1 MPGIVTLQSGAVFAK
16 DFRVVRKLSEGG
28 MGAVYIVEQ
37 ISTGRERALK
47 LMHPEL
53 TQDASLRAKFVQ
65 EARIGARVKSDHVVE
80 VVAAGVD
87 EETGTPYLAMELLE
101 GEDLESRLE
110 RDVPATDEAF
120 TILEQLCHAVAAAHA
135 AGIVHRDLK
144 PENVFLRRSRS
155 GGEAGARATVKV
167 LDFGI
172 AKVVEEART
181 SNNTGALGSPFWM
194 APEQTERRA
203 TITPATD
210 VWAIGLIAYD
220 LFTGKPF
227 WRSAND
233 GASSLTSFMRELVLE
248 PIPPASERATEM
260 GFAERLPPQF
270 DAWFAQCVSREPA
283 QRFVD
288 AGAAWSA
295 LASIAG
301 RRSFTI
307 SASEPSAQSAGP
319 NVKTGEMA
327 LARTLPHTGDLVS
340 DDDAPSVVPVSS
352 SPKWPWLVAALVL
365 GGGVFIGVRKFGST
379 DSAAPSATPSVTTN
393 KPDLLCPDGMAPIAG
408 GKLAMGSADGE
419 SDERPV
425 HDVQLN
431 AFCIDLSEVTVAQ
444 YDACA
449 KDGKCP
455 APSKAVEWSGIQ
467 SHDHTAWDGFCNEGK
482 PDRTTHPMNCV
493 TWEEARAFC
502 KHQDKR
508 LPSEEE
514 WEMAARG
521 TDGRVFPWGGQ
532 APFSTLLNACGT
544 ECAAKGKLL
553 DIEWSAL
560 YQGDDG
566 WVSTSPVRTFPAGR
580 TPDGVFDL
588 GGNVSE
594 WTASAFCPYPGTN
607 CTSEVK
613 ATRGSSWTSD
623 EMREARA
630 TSRAKASPNA
640 RTADLGFRCAK

>member
-1 MPGIVTLQSGAVFAK
+1 
-16 DFRVVRKLSEGG
+16 
-28 MGAVYIVEQ
+28 
-37 ISTGRERALK
+37 
-47 LMHPEL
+47 
-53 TQDASLRAKFVQ
+53 
-65 EARIGARVKSDHVVE
+65 
-80 VVAAGVD
+80 
-87 EETGTPYLAMELLE
+87 
-101 GEDLESRLE
+101 
-110 RDVPATDEAF
+110 
-120 TILEQLCHAVAAAHA
+120 
-135 AGIVHRDLK
+135 
-144 PENVFLRRSRS
+144 
-155 GGEAGARATVKV
+155 VKV

-210 VWAIGLIAYD
+210 VWAIGLIAFD
-220 LFTGKPF
+220 LFAGKPF

-233 GASSLTSFMRELVLE
+233 GASSLTAFMRELVLE
-248 PIPPASERATEM
+248 AIPPASQRAAEM
-260 GFAERLPPQF
+260 GLAEKLPPQF
-270 DAWFAQCVSREPA
+270 DDWFAQAVNREPS
-283 QRFVD
+283 QRFQD

-301 RRSFTI
+301 RRSFTL
-307 SASEPSAQSAGP
+307 AATEPPPAPQPSQ
-319 NVKTGEMA
+319 VKTGEMA
-327 LARTLPHTGDLVS
+327 LARTLPHTGDLLS
-340 DDDAPSVVPVSS
+340 EDDAPSVVPVSS
-352 SPKWPWLVAALVL
+352 PKWPYALVAGAFLL
-365 GGGVFIGVRKFGST
+365 GGGVFMKMHSGASDPPT
-379 DSAAPSATPSVTTN
+379 PSATVATPAKT
-393 KPDLLCPDGMAPIAG
+393 DLICPDGMAPIAG

-449 KDGKCP
+449 KEGKCAP
-455 APSKAVEWSGIQ
+455 PSKTIEWSGAQ
-467 SHDHTAWDGFCNEGK
+467 SHEHAVWDGFCNEGK
-482 PDRTTHPMNCV
+482 PDRAAHPMNCV
-493 TWEEARAFC
+493 TWEEARVFC
-502 KHQDKR
+502 KSHDKR

-521 TDGRVFPWGGQ
+521 AEARVFPWGGQ

-566 WVSTSPVRTFPAGR
+566 WVGTAPVRSYPAGR
-580 TPDGVFDL
+580 SPEGVFDL

-594 WTASAFCPYPGTN
+594 WTSSAFCPYPGSN
-607 CTSEVK
+607 CASELK

-623 EMREARA
+623 EIREARA
-630 TSRAKASPNA
+630 TARAKASPTA

>member
-1 MPGIVTLQSGAVFAK
+1 MPGIVTLQSGAVFSK

-53 TQDASLRAKFVQ
+53 TQDAGLRAKFVQ

-87 EETGTPYLAMELLE
+87 EETGMPYLVMELLE
-101 GEDLESRLE
+101 GEDLEHRLE
-110 RDVPATDEAF
+110 REPPSSDEAF

-155 GGEAGARATVKV
+155 GTGGATVKV

-220 LFTGKPF
+220 LFAGKPF

-233 GASSLTSFMRELVLE
+233 GASSLTAFMRELVLE
-248 PIPPASERATEM
+248 PIPPASQRASEM
-260 GFAERLPPQF
+260 NAAERLPPQF
-270 DAWFAQCVSREPA
+270 DAWFAQCVNREPT
-283 QRFVD
+283 QRFQD
-288 AGAAWSA
+288 AGAAWAA

-301 RRSFTI
+301 RHSFTI
-307 SASEPSAQSAGP
+307 RATEPAPQPMAAQ
-319 NVKTGEMA
+319 VKTGEMA
-327 LARTLPHTGDLVS
+327 LARTLPHTGDLVG
-340 DDDAPSVVPVSS
+340 DDDAPSVVPVSRT
-352 SPKWPWLVAALVL
+352 PKWPFAVVAVAFLL
-365 GGGVFIGVRKFGST
+365 GGGVFMKMHSST
-379 DSAAPSATPSVTTN
+379 NASEPTPSATASVPKT
-393 KPDLLCPDGMAPIAG
+393 DLICPDGMAAVGG
-408 GKLAMGSADGE
+408 GKLAMGSPDGE

-449 KDGKCP
+449 KEGKCTPP
-455 APSKAVEWSGIQ
+455 AKTIEWSGAQ
-467 SHDHTAWDGFCNEGK
+467 SHEHAVWDGFCNEGK
-482 PDRTTHPMNCV
+482 PDRGTHPMNCV
-493 TWEEARAFC
+493 AWEEARVFC
-502 KHQDKR
+502 KSHDKR

-521 TDGRVFPWGGQ
+521 VEGRVFPWGGQ
-532 APFSTLLNACGT
+532 APFSTILNACGT

-566 WVSTSPVRTFPAGR
+566 WVSTAPVRTYPAGR
-580 TPDGVFDL
+580 TPDGVFDM

-594 WTASAFCPYPGTN
+594 WTSSAFCPYPGTN
-607 CTSEVK
+607 CTSELK
-613 ATRGSSWTSD
+613 ATRGSSWSTD
-623 EMREARA
+623 VIRHARS
-630 TSRAKASPNA
+630 TSRAKASPTA

>member
-1 MPGIVTLQSGAVFAK
+1 MPGIVTLQSGALFAK
-16 DFRVVRKLSEGG
+16 DFRVARKLSEGG
-28 MGAVYIVEQ
+28 MGAVYVVEQ

-87 EETGTPYLAMELLE
+87 EETGMPYLVMELLE

-110 RDVPATDEAF
+110 HAPPTNDEAF

-155 GGEAGARATVKV
+155 GSGGATVKV

-194 APEQTERRA
+194 APEQTERSA
-203 TITPATD
+203 TIKPSTD

-220 LFTGKPF
+220 LFSGKPF

-233 GASSLTSFMRELVLE
+233 GASSLTAFMRELVLE
-248 PIPPASERATEM
+248 PIPPASQRATEM
-260 GFAERLPPQF
+260 GLADRLPPQF
-270 DAWFAQCVSREPA
+270 DAWFAQCVTREPA
-283 QRFVD
+283 ERFQD

-301 RRSFTI
+301 RNAFTI
-307 SASEPSAQSAGP
+307 RATEPAPEPAQP
-319 NVKTGEMA
+319 QVKTGEMA

-340 DDDAPSVVPVSS
+340 DDDAPSVVPVA
-352 SPKWPWLVAALVL
+352 SPKWPYALVAGAFLL
-365 GGGVFIGVRKFGST
+365 GGFVFMKMHSGSAPEPT
-379 DSAAPSATPSVTTN
+379 TPPSATAAIPTKT
-393 KPDLLCPDGMAPIAG
+393 DLICPDGMAPIAG

-449 KDGKCP
+449 KDGKCTPP
-455 APSKAVEWSGIQ
+455 AKTIEWSGAQ
-467 SHDHTAWDGFCNEGK
+467 SHEHAVWDGFCNEGK
-482 PDRTTHPMNCV
+482 PDRSTHPMNCV
-493 TWEEARAFC
+493 TWEEARVFC
-502 KHQDKR
+502 KNHDKR

-521 TDGRVFPWGGQ
+521 VEGRVFPWGGQ
-532 APFSTLLNACGT
+532 APFSTLVNACGT

-566 WVSTSPVRTFPAGR
+566 WVSTAPVRSFPAGR
-580 TPDGVFDL
+580 TPEGVFDL

-594 WTASAFCPYPGTN
+594 WTSSAFCPYPGTN
-607 CTSEVK
+607 CTSELK

-623 EMREARA
+623 EIREARA
-630 TSRAKASPNA
+630 TSRAKASPTA

>member
-1 MPGIVTLQSGAVFAK
+1 MPGIVTLQAGAVFAK
-16 DFRVVRKLSEGG
+16 DFRVVAKLSEGG
-28 MGAVYIVEQ
+28 MGAVYVVEQ

-53 TQDASLRAKFVQ
+53 TQDAGLRAKFVQ

-87 EETGTPYLAMELLE
+87 EETGVPYLAMELLE
-101 GEDLESRLE
+101 GEDLEARLKRE
-110 RDVPATDEAF
+110 PPSTDEAF
-120 TILEQLCHAVAAAHA
+120 AILEQLCHAVAAAHA

-155 GGEAGARATVKV
+155 GAGGATVKV

-233 GASSLTSFMRELVLE
+233 GVSSLTAFMRELVLE
-248 PIPPASERATEM
+248 PIPPASQRAMEM
-260 GFAERLPPQF
+260 NAADRLPPQF
-270 DAWFAQCVSREPA
+270 DAWFAQCVDREPTR
-283 QRFVD
+283 RFAD

-301 RRSFTI
+301 RQSFTI
-307 SASEPSAQSAGP
+307 RASEPAAQPAQAP
-319 NVKTGEMA
+319 VKTGEMA
-327 LARTLPHTGDLVS
+327 LARTLPHTGDLVE
-340 DDDAPSVVPVSS
+340 DEAPSVVPVSS
-352 SPKWPWLVAALVL
+352 PKWPYLLLAGAFLL
-365 GGGVFIGVRKFGST
+365 GGTVFVAMHKSGASDPPT
-379 DSAAPSATPSVTTN
+379 PSATASTPPA
-393 KPDLLCPDGMAPIAG
+393 PDLICPDGMAAVAG

-455 APSKAVEWSGIQ
+455 APSKTVEWSGAQ
-467 SHDHTAWDGFCNEGK
+467 SHDHAVWDGFCNEGK
-482 PDRTTHPMNCV
+482 PDRGAHPMNCV
-493 TWEEARAFC
+493 TWEEARVFC
-502 KHQDKR
+502 KHHDKR

-521 TDGRVFPWGGQ
+521 SAGRVFPWGGQ
-532 APFSTLLNACGT
+532 APFATLLNACGT

-566 WVSTSPVRTFPAGR
+566 WVSTAPVRTYPAGR
-580 TPDGVFDL
+580 TPEGVFDL

-607 CTSEVK
+607 CTSELK

-623 EMREARA
+623 EIREARA
-630 TSRAKASPNA
+630 TSRAKASPSA